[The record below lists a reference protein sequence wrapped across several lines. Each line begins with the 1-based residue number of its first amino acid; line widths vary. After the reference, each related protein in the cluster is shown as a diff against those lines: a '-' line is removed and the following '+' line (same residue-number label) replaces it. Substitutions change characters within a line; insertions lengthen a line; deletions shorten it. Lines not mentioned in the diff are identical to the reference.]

1 MMKYAYRIVSFGN
14 PTKAAQNGL
23 LLSASEASA
32 AASAGSVVATALD
45 CGAGASAA
53 AWGLAA
59 GFFTG
64 AGVAGDCSPR
74 TTPVSGCAFAISAGF
89 SGTCCVTA
97 GGVFPTAGV
106 PNSCT
111 TNVVRRPL
119 YIPCAVAMPISV
131 YFGFRRFSRCV
142 GEFIHA
148 LLTSA
153 ESEKSTARFS
163 PAYVNL

>member
-23 LLSASEASA
+23 LLAASEASA

-64 AGVAGDCSPR
+64 AGVAGDGSPR
-74 TTPVSGCAFAISAGF
+74 TTPVSGCAVAISAGF

-97 GGVFPTAGV
+97 GGVFPTAGG
-106 PNSCT
+106 PESFT
-111 TNVVRRPL
+111 PHPGTRPPYL
-119 YIPCAVAMPISV
+119 P
-131 YFGFRRFSRCV
+131 
-142 GEFIHA
+142 
-148 LLTSA
+148 
-153 ESEKSTARFS
+153 S
-163 PAYVNL
+163 PPP